1 LPLPVPALK
10 TPHENALD
18 DGPGWAKHNYATSE
32 VNSYFALG
40 E

>member
-18 DGPGWAKHNYATSE
+18 DGPGWRQHNYAISE